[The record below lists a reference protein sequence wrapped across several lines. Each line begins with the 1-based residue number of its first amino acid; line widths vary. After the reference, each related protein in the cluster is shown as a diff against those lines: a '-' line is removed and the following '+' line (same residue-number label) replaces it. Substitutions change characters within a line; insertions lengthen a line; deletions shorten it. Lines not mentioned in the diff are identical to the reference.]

1 MSCFRSGQMSTSFL
15 FFVRRKFLINKK
27 RKLRKVFVKFYLAS
41 IINLIAVLSSPS
53 MAIS

>member
-1 MSCFRSGQMSTSFL
+1 MNNRLLRDVIYL
-15 FFVRRKFLINKK
+15 FNAYKQKK